1 MSRRARLV
9 VPGIPHHITQRG
21 NRRQQTFFR
30 EDDYDLYKDAM
41 SHCCRT
47 EGVAVWCYCL
57 MPNHTHLIAVPPTSE
72 ALRRAVGEAHRS
84 YTNHINQREGWSGF
98 LWQGRFAS
106 FPLDPAHLHSCARYI
121 ERNPVRA
128 GIVGAPEDWPH
139 SSARAHLLRHDDIL
153 VRYGPLIERIG
164 DWRSYLDMPDPPS
177 LSLSLRQHMR
187 TGQPF
192 GEESFVVQVQGMLER
207 MSTGEES
214 GNIP

>member
-1 MSRRARLV
+1 V

-30 EDDYDLYKDAM
+30 EDDYELYKDAM
-41 SHCCRT
+41 SQCCRI

-57 MPNHTHLIAVPPTSE
+57 MPNHTHLIIVPPTPE
-72 ALRRAVGEAHRS
+72 ALRRAVGEAHRR

-139 SSARAHLLRHDDIL
+139 SSARAHLLRQDDIL
-153 VRYGPLIERIG
+153 VRFRPLLESIG
-164 DWRSYLDMPDPPS
+164 DWRSYLDIPDSPS
-177 LSLSLRQHMR
+177 LSLS
-187 TGQPF
+187 
-192 GEESFVVQVQGMLER
+192 
-207 MSTGEES
+207 
-214 GNIP
+214 